1 MYDQFFKSMGKTE
14 HDLLEEI
21 EKLRKRNEELH
32 ELLRTD
38 KESMD
43 VIKSGKIDA
52 WVVAEATDLKV
63 YTEKTSDKIYRIL
76 IEEMHEGAVTLS
88 EDGIILYANS
98 FFARLIDLPLQKV
111 IGTNFKTYI
120 DGSSVGSFN
129 ALFKLGW
136 QGNSQNEVSLLAK
149 EGKIMPVLMSFNVLF
164 VEGIP
169 VLSVIVTDL
178 TIHTKSRMELKR
190 KSTQLQLKNIELENI
205 NKDLNMLTY
214 ISSHDLQEPLR
225 KIQGFM
231 SVILSDADN
240 VLSEASEEYFQR
252 AQAAAKRMQALIADL
267 LTYSRA
273 KNLDRKF
280 EKVKLN
286 LIVDEIKRGFEE
298 LIREKKATIEAGDL
312 GEATIIQF
320 QFRQLISN
328 LIGNSL
334 KFSKPQIAL
343 CIQIKNEIAT
353 GDQLNNAKLAP
364 TTSYSHITYSDNG
377 IGFDQQYGER
387 IFEIFQ
393 RLHSH
398 KEYEGTGMG
407 LAICK
412 RIVEN
417 HNGIITASGELGVGA
432 RFDIYIPNL

>member
-1 MYDQFFKSMGKTE
+1 M
-14 HDLLEEI
+14 
-21 EKLRKRNEELH
+21 
-32 ELLRTD
+32 
-38 KESMD
+38 
-43 VIKSGKIDA
+43 A
-52 WVVAEATDLKV
+52 
-63 YTEKTSDKIYRIL
+63 
-76 IEEMHEGAVTLS
+76 
-88 EDGIILYANS
+88 
-98 FFARLIDLPLQKV
+98 
-111 IGTNFKTYI
+111 
-120 DGSSVGSFN
+120 
-129 ALFKLGW
+129 
-136 QGNSQNEVSLLAK
+136 
-149 EGKIMPVLMSFNVLF
+149 FNVLF
-164 VEGIP
+164 IEGIP
-169 VLSVIVTDL
+169 VLSIIVTDL

-190 KSTQLQLKNIELENI
+190 KSTQLQLKNVELENI

-231 SVILSDADN
+231 SLILSDADN
-240 VLSEASEEYFQR
+240 TLSEASEGYFQR

-286 LIVDEIKRGFEE
+286 LIVDEVRKDFEE
-298 LIREKKATIEAGDL
+298 RIHEKKATIETGDL

-334 KFSKPQIAL
+334 KFSKPLIAL
-343 CIQIKNEIAT
+343 RIQIKNEIAT
-353 GDQLNNAKLAP
+353 GDKLNNTKLSP
-364 TTSYSHITYSDNG
+364 TAAYCHITYSDNG

-387 IFEIFQ
+387 IFEVFQ

>member
-1 MYDQFFKSMGKTE
+1 MEKTE
-14 HDLLEEI
+14 HYLLEEI
-21 EKLRKRNEELH
+21 EKLRKKNEELH

-38 KESMD
+38 KESMGA
-43 VIKSGKIDA
+43 IKSGKIDA

-76 IEEMHEGAVTLS
+76 IEEMHEGAVTLN

-129 ALFKLGW
+129 TLFKLGW

-149 EGKIMPVLMSFNVLF
+149 EGKIVPVLMAFNVLF
-164 VEGIP
+164 IEGIP
-169 VLSVIVTDL
+169 VLSIIVTDL

-190 KSTQLQLKNIELENI
+190 KTTQLQLKNVELENI

-231 SVILSDADN
+231 SLILSDADN
-240 VLSEASEEYFQR
+240 TLSEASEGYFQR

-286 LIVDEIKRGFEE
+286 LIVDEVKKDFEE
-298 LIREKKATIEAGDL
+298 RIHEKKATIETGDL

-320 QFRQLISN
+320 QFRQLINN
-328 LIGNSL
+328 LIGNSRIL
-334 KFSKPQIAL
+334 FKKVSK
-343 CIQIKNEIAT
+343 
-353 GDQLNNAKLAP
+353 
-364 TTSYSHITYSDNG
+364 
-377 IGFDQQYGER
+377 
-387 IFEIFQ
+387 
-393 RLHSH
+393 
-398 KEYEGTGMG
+398 
-407 LAICK
+407 
-412 RIVEN
+412 
-417 HNGIITASGELGVGA
+417 
-432 RFDIYIPNL
+432 RF